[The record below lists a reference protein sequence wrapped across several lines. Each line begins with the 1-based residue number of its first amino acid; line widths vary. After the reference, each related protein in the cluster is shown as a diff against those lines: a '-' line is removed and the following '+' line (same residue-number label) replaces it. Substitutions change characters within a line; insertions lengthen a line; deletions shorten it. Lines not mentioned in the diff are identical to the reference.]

1 MNNNNSSKQE
11 QTSIAMRVIADHIRT
26 IAFAITDGQL
36 PSNVKAGYVIRR
48 ILRRAVRYGYTFL
61 GQKEA
66 FMYKLIPE
74 LIEVMGDAY
83 PELTAQQ
90 TLIEKV
96 IKEEEESFLRTL
108 ETGIKL
114 LDKIIDDVKKANKTE
129 ISGVDA
135 FILYDTYGFPLDL
148 TELILRENNLTLNIA
163 EFNSEMQKQ
172 KERARNAA
180 AVETDDWVV
189 VNQGES
195 QFVGYDCNS
204 VETKILRYR
213 KVRQKNKEYY
223 QIVLEKTPFYAESGG
238 QTGDSG
244 TLISKNS

>member
-1 MNNNNSSKQE
+1 MIQKELQSE
-11 QTSIAMRVIADHIRT
+11 QINIAMRVIADHIRT

-36 PSNVKAGYVIRR
+36 PSNAKAGYVIRR

-66 FMYKLIPE
+66 FMYRLIPV

-83 PELTAQQ
+83 PELKAQQ

-96 IKEEEESFLRTL
+96 TKEEENAFLHTL

-114 LDKIIDDVKKANKTE
+114 LDKE
-129 ISGVDA
+129 IQNLSKGGILSGKIA
-135 FILYDTYGFPLDL
+135 FTLYDTYGFPLDL
-148 TELILRENNLTLNIA
+148 TELILRENNISVDLE
-163 EFNSEMQKQ
+163 EFNTEMQKQ

-180 AVETDDWVV
+180 AVETDDWVI
-189 VNQGES
+189 VNEGEPE
-195 QFVGYDCNS
+195 FVGYDCNN

-213 KVRQKNKEYY
+213 KVKQKNKEFY

-238 QTGDSG
+238 QVGDSG
-244 TLISKNS
+244 TLSIE